1 MQPPWCFATLSAVSQ
16 SIGGLYQL
24 PAGATYWGSETVE
37 ISASATD
44 VKAVTVVGDLFA
56 ESLSAIKSNTQD
68 HIKIDVATQ

>member
-44 VKAVTVVGDLFA
+44 VKAVTVVGDLFVQN
-56 ESLSAIKSNTQD
+56 IQY
-68 HIKIDVATQ
+68 V